1 MLYEE
6 DHWSTMSWLL
16 EQRCKTLPGLRAVC
30 ELNDVRS
37 WGCTLTCIP
46 RGGRLRGGQT
56 VSLTAHDLEEI

>member
-30 ELNDVRS
+30 ELGVHLDMH
-37 WGCTLTCIP
+37 T
-46 RGGRLRGGQT
+46 
-56 VSLTAHDLEEI
+56 